1 MDKSKTL
8 LAVVIAIMAGG
19 CGQMGS
25 SPEEEP
31 EKTPAEMDPADL
43 PQIDAFQNEYS
54 REMMVSTEPV
64 ADGYYLMRSKIG
76 AFTIWFPEE
85 AVFMYNASGVDGDH
99 YEKLRFA
106 YESEE
111 ENRGFLVD
119 FQYNYGGNA
128 KKPERLLDNL
138 RGRWDYEEEWKETE
152 DEHGLTY
159 YGYTIEDIEGY
170 QSYIFM
176 GYKVSSQEAPQAM
189 EFLYISSC
197 VDEKSESCQMDLAE
211 EEAYILQ
218 WVKSI
223 QFSGTRGD
231 GGETNGE

>member
-8 LAVVIAIMAGG
+8 LVVVIAIMLGG

-99 YEKLRFA
+99 YEKLRIS
-106 YESEE
+106 YENKN
-111 ENRGFLVD
+111 ENRGYTGN
-119 FQYNYGGNA
+119 FQYQYGGNA
-128 KKPERLLDNL
+128 KKPERILDNL
-138 RGRWDYEEEWKETE
+138 RWRWDYEEEWNEIQE
-152 DEHGLTY
+152 DESTIF
-159 YGYTIEDIEGY
+159 YGAKEMAQNEYVV
-170 QSYIFM
+170 M
-176 GYKVSSQEAPQAM
+176 GYKVSTKQAPQVI
-189 EFLYISSC
+189 EFVYDVSC
-197 VDEKSESCQMDLAE
+197 VNKQAKGCDIHLEKEKEFALE
-211 EEAYILQ
+211 

-223 QFSGTRGD
+223 QFSGTRSD
-231 GGETNGE
+231 GGETDGE